1 MTYPGDLLGDIELLK
16 YLADLSD
23 EISSSRFLA
32 QDLKIESKPDLSP
45 VTDADRAVEEKIRE
59 VLKAQRP
66 NDKIVGEEFGSAED
80 IKAMDRYWVIDPID
94 GTKNF
99 LRGLP
104 IWATLVLMAV
114 LADSARSEDARV
126 TAGSALSDVLSRT
139 GGQLSADD
147 MTALQGVVNGD
158 ATPMIKAAAARAF
171 GNLAIDA
178 GARAKLLST
187 IGG

>member
-66 NDKIVGEEFGSAED
+66 SDKIVGEEFGSAED
-80 IKAMDRYWVIDPID
+80 IQPLDRYWVIDPID

-104 IWATLVLMAV
+104 IWATLIGLVHRNENGQ
-114 LADSARSEDARV
+114 DRV
-126 TAGSALSDVLSRT
+126 IAGMVSSPALFRRWY
-139 GGQLSADD
+139 
-147 MTALQGVVNGD
+147 
-158 ATPMIKAAAARAF
+158 AA
-171 GNLAIDA
+171 
-178 GARAKLLST
+178 
-187 IGG
+187 

>member
-1 MTYPGDLLGDIELLK
+1 MCIRDSKSDISGAYVGLHAATKRADSIAIPAMHALG
-16 YLADLSD
+16 AGGC
-23 EISSSRFLA
+23 A
-32 QDLKIESKPDLSP
+32 QCTS
-45 VTDADRAVEEKIRE
+45 
-59 VLKAQRP
+59 
-66 NDKIVGEEFGSAED
+66 
-80 IKAMDRYWVIDPID
+80 
-94 GTKNF
+94 
-99 LRGLP
+99 
-104 IWATLVLMAV
+104 VLMAV